1 MRAHWEALHE
11 SLAQAVRTL
20 EAARKFK
27 EARQRKRPLARFAD
41 AVALLEYLNSRSGDL
56 DEKDA
61 IYAALVELVQA
72 HDELGDVAT
81 ALAWLGLW
89 PALDAIFR
97 RQLRHHRDAPEELV
111 SEIGSC
117 FTSQLRRADLS
128 RINRIAAT
136 LVRNTERDI
145 RDGRRAVWDEAA
157 RRADLPDEKALADPV
172 PPPEPSE
179 LGLAAD
185 LSPEEEVAAIRA
197 LLVPIVGDDAD
208 LVIGAA
214 IYGQSQHELADELGI
229 THEAARKRFQ
239 RALARL
245 RARFQGLR

>member
-11 SLAQAVRTL
+11 SLARAVRSL
-20 EAARKFK
+20 EAARKFN
-27 EARQRKRPLARFAD
+27 EARQRKRALERFAD
-41 AVALLEYLNSRSGDL
+41 AISLLEYLTSKSGDL

-61 IYAALVELVQA
+61 IYGALIELAQA
-72 HDELGDVAT
+72 RGEEADLAMT
-81 ALAWLGLW
+81 LAWLGLW

-97 RQLRHHRDAPEELV
+97 RRLRYFRDAPEELV
-111 SEIGSC
+111 SEIASC
-117 FTSQLRRADLS
+117 FTSQVRRAVLS
-128 RINRIAAT
+128 RISRVAAT
-136 LVRNTERDI
+136 LTRNTERDV
-145 RDGRRAVWDEAA
+145 REGRQAAWADAA
-157 RRADLPDEKALADPV
+157 RRTDLPDDHEFADPV

-179 LGLAAD
+179 LGLPAD
-185 LSPEEEVAAIRA
+185 LDPEEEVAALRA

-214 IYGQSQHELADELGI
+214 IYGDSQHELADQLGI

-245 RARFQGLR
+245 RTRFEGLR